1 MKESIIQQCL
11 DILKRDDIK
20 NEMRTLFSPV
30 LDIVIKVVNPYITI
44 TIGFVFLIFT
54 MNLAI
59 LILLI
64 LVLRNKII
72 TNKL

>member
-20 NEMRTLFSPV
+20 NEMMTLFSPV

-44 TIGFVFLIFT
+44 TIGVVFLIFT

-64 LVLRNKII
+64 LVLRNTII